1 MAEIEEKTEEQAE
14 EKLIGEVDQVQID
27 KWKAKPGCLGVAGII
42 VGGHIA
48 YVERPNRN
56 VVSYA
61 LSQMSFS
68 MTPSNDSLEQ
78 AKIEM
83 SLGKMYKQ
91 GEAVL
96 VQCWLGGSEEIRTNN
111 KLWTGACMKAGE
123 LIEYEEAELKNF

>member
-1 MAEIEEKTEEQAE
+1 MAEEKA
-14 EKLIGEVDQVQID
+14 KLIGEVDQAQID
-27 KWKAKPGCLGVAGII
+27 KWKADPKCLGIVGII

-48 YVERPNRN
+48 YVKRPDRN
-56 VVSYA
+56 IVSYA
-61 LSQMSFS
+61 LSQMSFA
-68 MTPSNDSLEQ
+68 MTPSNNSLEQ

-96 VQCWLGGSEEIRTNN
+96 SNCWLGGSEEIRTDN